1 MGRAVAN
8 HWKNPGS
15 VVVTA
20 LPLGDGKVSTT
31 SFAVGS
37 IFSCRAGDASIGGS
51 NVEGP
56 WIHGKTWD
64 ATAKLVVAGARNWPT
79 AKFNVQVVGA
89 NRVLTTNDLP
99 TGQPTGTF
107 PISSS
112 DPAYKYDGNPN
123 AIGSSASRTV
133 TLPTEP
139 APSSTPSC
147 LGGGAIGVMLNG
159 VLLYDALDGPG
170 RDAVAHEEQDL
181 CQGHPD
187 QSGEYHYHETPSC
200 LRDHALAASTIVG
213 WANDGYPIVVERD
226 ADGNLPN

>member
-1 MGRAVAN
+1 MLCAN
-8 HWKNPGS
+8 AGIKTIVCAFDHSICRRHFYYGASSCKPLEKPWKCRCHCSSARRWEGIHYEFRCR
-15 VVVTA
+15 VYFF
-20 LPLGDGKVSTT
+20 LPRRRREYWWLERG
-31 SFAVGS
+31 
-37 IFSCRAGDASIGGS
+37 
-51 NVEGP
+51 GP

-147 LGGGAIGVMLNG
+147 LGE
-159 VLLYDALDGPG
+159 GPS
-170 RDAVAHEEQDL
+170 A
-181 CQGHPD
+181 
-187 QSGEYHYHETPSC
+187 
-200 LRDHALAASTIVG
+200 
-213 WANDGYPIVVERD
+213 
-226 ADGNLPN
+226 